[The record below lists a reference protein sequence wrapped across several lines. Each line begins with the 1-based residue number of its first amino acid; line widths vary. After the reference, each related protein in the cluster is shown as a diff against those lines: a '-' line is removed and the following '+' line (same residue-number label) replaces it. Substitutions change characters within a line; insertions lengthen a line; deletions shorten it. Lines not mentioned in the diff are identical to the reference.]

1 MINNRFNVVY
11 HLLCVSN
18 FYLGIFIYKGKI
30 MSKVMRKYIDTFKKF
45 NLNESVTNEYK
56 RDEDDDDSPIII
68 EGELEYGD
76 YLFDY
81 KVEYHDDFGYQ
92 VLELTSQDIEDVEDF
107 FDEDEYEEL
116 LDLIIDD
123 VKPKR
128 YKEKEISTEWVA
140 IDTRNGRVIHRSKNH
155 IDRKFVAEWYDIP
168 TSFIEI
174 TTVEQKLRSQFGK
187 IEKIL
192 FGLKKKY

>member
-30 MSKVMRKYIDTFKKF
+30 MSKEMRKYIDTFKKF

-174 TTVEQKLRSQFGK
+174 K
-187 IEKIL
+187 IETR
-192 FGLKKKY
+192 